1 MELFSDSLSIGEDIE
16 SSLVIK
22 TLFPVNTLLLSS
34 PGRQD
39 WIICPDEFDWV
50 FQLGKLIIFDAIS
63 SHSNSENSYSP
74 SFWL

>member
-39 WIICPDEFDWV
+39 
-50 FQLGKLIIFDAIS
+50 
-63 SHSNSENSYSP
+63 
-74 SFWL
+74 